1 MWVYQQKKQVLGVQ
15 LWAKLKMF
23 ENSQNYKSLC
33 FIQCSKSV
41 NQTLQAKSVCAEYDG
56 WRLWASGVPADVSLF
71 SLGGESSTF
80 ALTAS
85 QFFSDQTTTMQMPH
99 NLRIHN

>member
-1 MWVYQQKKQVLGVQ
+1 MRDLHVGLP
-15 LWAKLKMF
+15 AKEAGPRGAA
-23 ENSQNYKSLC
+23 ENSQNYESLC
-33 FIQCSKSV
+33 FIQRSKSV
-41 NQTLQAKSVCAEYDG
+41 NQTPQAKSDG

-85 QFFSDQTTTMQMPH
+85 PFFSDQTNTMQMPH
-99 NLRIHN
+99 NLRILN